1 MIGIYCI
8 RNKVNNKIY
17 IGSSVDIDRRFRKHR
32 TQLNTKVHSNK
43 HLIKAY
49 HKYGKDNFEFII
61 LEECLKED
69 LIDREMFY
77 IEKYDSLDYNKGY
90 NLTLPVKH
98 PSIVC
103 SKEYSEIMSKANKG
117 RTPSNYDEMRK
128 KNWKAIEVYQD
139 GKLIYTFAN
148 LKETEETLGIKRGN
162 VYNFLNGKT
171 PKIKSH
177 PNLIFKHKL

>member
-69 LIDREMFY
+69 LIDRE
-77 IEKYDSLDYNKGY
+77 I
-90 NLTLPVKH
+90 
-98 PSIVC
+98 
-103 SKEYSEIMSKANKG
+103 
-117 RTPSNYDEMRK
+117 
-128 KNWKAIEVYQD
+128 
-139 GKLIYTFAN
+139 
-148 LKETEETLGIKRGN
+148 
-162 VYNFLNGKT
+162 
-171 PKIKSH
+171 
-177 PNLIFKHKL
+177 